1 MKIKMAAIICIHQYL
16 VTSYPETYM
25 TYSQLTLKRNI
36 HHVELLQ
43 TQVINMQHDIP
54 IIKTLCG

>member
-25 TYSQLTLKRNI
+25 TYSQLTMKRNI

-43 TQVINMQHDIP
+43 TQVINA
-54 IIKTLCG
+54 KYAT